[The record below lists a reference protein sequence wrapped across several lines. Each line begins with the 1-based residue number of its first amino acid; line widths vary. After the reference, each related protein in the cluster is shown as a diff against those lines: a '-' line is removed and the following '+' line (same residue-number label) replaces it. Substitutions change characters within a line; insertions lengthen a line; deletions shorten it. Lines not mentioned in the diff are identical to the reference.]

1 MPNKKAIEHFEQL
14 GRAIAKSHV
23 PDHAPRN
30 HLEVL
35 ERMAAIDPRC
45 GQGTKDPL
53 GGDLA
58 SHLAYLKYREAWVK
72 KRGHRGASK

>member
-1 MPNKKAIEHFEQL
+1 MPDKEAIEHFERL
-14 GRAIAKSHV
+14 GRAIAQSNV
-23 PDHAPRN
+23 PDLSRRN

-35 ERMAAIDPRC
+35 ERMLAIDPRC

-53 GGDLA
+53 GGDLV